1 MTLSHAHPVPSLRG
15 TLRSA
20 TAGAHAALDRALLPP
35 GARWTRE
42 RYVAFLQAT
51 LAVVSAAEPAV
62 AAVLPAFVPC
72 GAPSR
77 ASRLR
82 DDLVALGQEALAPPS
97 PAFDRVPSAA
107 AAYGTAYV
115 LEGSQLGG
123 RVIAGHV
130 AETLAL
136 GEEAL
141 AYLRSAGTPA
151 GTRWKAFVADLDAF
165 GAAAGE
171 RDWNVAAAWASH
183 TFAAFETAFRD
194 EGLI

>member
-1 MTLSHAHPVPSLRG
+1 MPE
-15 TLRSA
+15 
-20 TAGAHAALDRALLPP
+20 

-42 RYVAFLQAT
+42 RYVGFLQAT
-51 LAVVSAAEPAV
+51 LAVVGAAEPAV

-72 GAPSR
+72 GEPTRS
-77 ASRLR
+77 SRLR
-82 DDLVALGQEALAPPS
+82 DDLVALGQRALAPPS
-97 PAFDRVPSAA
+97 AAFASVPSPA

-130 AETLAL
+130 ADALAL
-136 GEEAL
+136 GDEAL
-141 AYLRSAGTPA
+141 AYLRPPGVAA

-165 GAAAGE
+165 GASAGE
-171 RDWNVAAAWASH
+171 RDWSVAAAWASH